1 MIASVVQ
8 SFIAVA
14 LPVAMGAGLAVAAE
28 TEPPWSTTPLTL
40 HDLRLS
46 VIARNEAILMR
57 LLEAGASRKL
67 EDAERGIF
75 EPAAVASI
83 DHIGTDRPNNRQQ
96 LASLGYYA
104 TPFFL
109 ERNTLYNAGL
119 EFLLP
124 SGARLRTGYTLRELN
139 NNIGAPTGDPGKLMG
154 EQYETFVGLSLAQPL
169 LRNFGVGIT
178 MAKIRL
184 AALAS
189 EIAFQEYRRQLM
201 LTIANAE
208 SGYWSLYL
216 MQEQE
221 RFLRESIAMA
231 GKILEDNRARLDV
244 GKSSELEVLQAEAG
258 LSVRQAR
265 WNEAKQKA
273 YEGGIV
279 LCTLYSSVPSEG
291 GALPQTVDTPE
302 VRLKPAS
309 MAEHYNFAFEL
320 NPDYLIRR
328 RQVEQE
334 DLRVAYTKNQRLP
347 QLDLK
352 ASYGLNGLGSSAGNS
367 IDDMGEGSYPAWSVG
382 IEMRIPLAGGIAE
395 RNQHRAAQMSKMRAL
410 EGLKEIETQIFNGLD
425 AAEQKT
431 RLYQDS
437 IGRYQSVV
445 DFHEKLLRAQTDRLA
460 VGAIDSRTVLET
472 EEKLFEAKVAVV
484 ESRVMHRKALLEIE
498 LVRGTFLQ
506 ERNLEVNREM
516 LKNRTEEYIRRASIP
531 IEAIEAIQREA
542 KDELDKGMRSGS

>member
-1 MIASVVQ
+1 MC
-8 SFIAVA
+8 
-14 LPVAMGAGLAVAAE
+14 AGLAAAAE
-28 TEPPWSTTPLTL
+28 PGDPRALTPLTL
-40 HDLRLS
+40 HDLRQS
-46 VIARNEAILMR
+46 VIAHNEAILMR

-75 EPAAVASI
+75 EPAVVASI
-83 DHIGTDRPNNRQQ
+83 DHIDTDRPNNRQQ

-139 NNIGAPTGDPGKLMG
+139 NNIGAPTGDEGKLMG

-169 LRNFGVGIT
+169 LRGFGAGIT

-216 MQEQE
+216 MQEQD
-221 RFLRESIAMA
+221 RFLRESIAVA
-231 GKILEDNRARLDV
+231 AKILEDNRARLDV
-244 GKSSELEVLQAEAG
+244 GKSSELEVLQAQAG

-273 YEGGIV
+273 YEGGIL

-291 GALPQTVDTPE
+291 GALPEAVDSPE
-302 VRLKPAS
+302 VRPRPAS

-334 DLRVAYTKNQRLP
+334 DLRVAYTKNQRRP

-367 IDDMGEGSYPAWSVG
+367 IDDMGDGSYPAWSVG
-382 IEMRIPLAGGIAE
+382 IEMRIPLAGAIAE

-425 AAEQKT
+425 AAEQKA

-460 VGAIDSRTVLET
+460 VGTLDSRTVLET
-472 EEKLFEAKVAVV
+472 EERLFEAKVAVV
-484 ESRVMHRKALLEIE
+484 ESLVMHRKGLLELE
-498 LVRGTFLQ
+498 LVRGTLLQ
-506 ERNLEVNREM
+506 ERNIEVSRDM

-542 KDELDKGMRSGS
+542 KNELEQGTRSGS